1 MIMRNFQISIVL
13 TLLTFNVHAQK
24 ATTDSLLSAPDTLSS
39 DWSFGADVWYFILP
53 GETDIPLLL
62 VFAEYNAFYVVARY
76 NYEDLNTASL
86 FGGYRFDTGS
96 KLKLSITPMIGVVF
110 GNTSGIASGLEVS
123 LIWKKLDFYSENEL
137 VFDFARKENNFFNS
151 WTELAVTLFGN
162 SRTGI
167 SASRTRLFQSD
178 IELQKGIFT
187 QYSFWKLT
195 AGVHYF
201 NPLSNDYYL
210 IATLGMEF

>member
-1 MIMRNFQISIVL
+1 MFGKTNGIV
-13 TLLTFNVHAQK
+13 
-24 ATTDSLLSAPDTLSS
+24 P
-39 DWSFGADVWYFILP
+39 
-53 GETDIPLLL
+53 
-62 VFAEYNAFYVVARY
+62 
-76 NYEDLNTASL
+76 
-86 FGGYRFDTGS
+86 
-96 KLKLSITPMIGVVF
+96 
-110 GNTSGIASGLEVS
+110 GLEVS
-123 LIWKKLDFYSENEL
+123 LIWKKLDFYFENEL
-137 VFDFARKENNFFNS
+137 VFDFVRKENNFFNS

-178 IELQKGIFT
+178 IELQKGVFA